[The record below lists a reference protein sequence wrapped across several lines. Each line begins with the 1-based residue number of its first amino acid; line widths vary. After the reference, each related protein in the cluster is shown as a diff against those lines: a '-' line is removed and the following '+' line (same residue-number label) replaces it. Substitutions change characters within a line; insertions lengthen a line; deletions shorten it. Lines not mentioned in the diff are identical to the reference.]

1 MIGITKKSLKEDY
14 ELLNELRRKYH
25 EAIWEGQEG
34 QPAHFDNQHKM
45 VKIAM
50 SDVRVGL
57 QIAIIALDMLNDMGV
72 IED

>member
-1 MIGITKKSLKEDY
+1 MVGITRRTLKEDY
-14 ELLNELRRKYH
+14 ELLNELYRKYH
-25 EAIWEGQEG
+25 GAIWEGQEG

-57 QIAIIALDMLNDMGV
+57 GVAITALNMLNDMGV